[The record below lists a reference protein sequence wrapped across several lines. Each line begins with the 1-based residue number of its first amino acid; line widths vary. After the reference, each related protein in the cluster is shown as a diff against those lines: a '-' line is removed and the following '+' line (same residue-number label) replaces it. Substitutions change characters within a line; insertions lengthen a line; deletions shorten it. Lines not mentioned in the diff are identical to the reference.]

1 MTTHTE
7 ARSTRFTFA
16 ITVAVFVALILGG
29 LIVGTAVWPK
39 ARAASAVPGIEISTL
54 MSRVDA
60 AKLPATEIAGPVL
73 KLGRPLN

>member
-7 ARSTRFTFA
+7 ARHIRFTFA

-39 ARAASAVPGIEISTL
+39 ANAAPASPGIEVTVL
-54 MSRVDA
+54 MSNMDV
-60 AKLPATEIAGPVL
+60 AKLPVTEAADL
-73 KLGRPLN
+73 F